1 MLYDNMFFFVCQ
13 TIIKLDIIKTMLY
26 TNCTIYGST
35 VSITSKEVPMFQ
47 IDSMS
52 RTPVYEQII
61 SQLERFVLK
70 GILTTNDQLPSV
82 RSLSMEL
89 SINPNTIQKAY
100 SELDRKGMIYS
111 VPGKGCFVSEKAFE
125 VLSKSNRGRLSELE
139 KFITELAYSG
149 LAKTEIID
157 CVEEAYRKKGE
168 SQ

>member
-1 MLYDNMFFFVCQ
+1 MVFFVCQ
-13 TIIKLDIIKTMLY
+13 IKTILDNTTILLY
-26 TNCTIYGST
+26 TNCTTYNST
-35 VSITSKEVPMFQ
+35 VSIINKEVPMFQ
-47 IDSMS
+47 IDAMS

-70 GILTTNDQLPSV
+70 GILKKNDQLPSV

-125 VLSKSNRGRLSELE
+125 ILSKSNRGRLSELE

-149 LAKTEIID
+149 LDKTEIIE